1 MDAVVYTS
9 PGHLELLEVPEPAPA
24 PGEVLLEV
32 AHLGIC
38 GSDLLIW
45 EGGLPRVRP
54 PVVLGHEFCGT
65 VLDPN
70 GVPGV
75 AAGLRVA
82 VEPLLN
88 CGRCGPCGS
97 GQYHAC
103 RHLRLIGIDVD
114 GAAAPRVAVPA
125 HRLHALPDSLP
136 LRAAALTEPT
146 AVAVHMA
153 RRAGVS
159 FGDRVAVLGGG
170 PVGALV
176 ALVCRA
182 AGVEHLVVSEP
193 NASRR
198 ARLAELGMA
207 TFDPTTED
215 VAAFVDGTDGEGFDV
230 VFEVTG
236 VPAALATSTEIVR
249 VQGTVL
255 LGGLPAKPLP
265 LTVASAVLKEVTL
278 RGSRVYSGRDMD
290 EAIRLLD
297 RGAVPGDRLVT
308 REVALADAVEGAYER
323 LRRSPDDMK
332 ILITA

>member
-1 MDAVVYTS
+1 
-9 PGHLELLEVPEPAPA
+9 
-24 PGEVLLEV
+24 
-32 AHLGIC
+32 
-38 GSDLLIW
+38 
-45 EGGLPRVRP
+45 
-54 PVVLGHEFCGT
+54 
-65 VLDPN
+65 
-70 GVPGV
+70 
-75 AAGLRVA
+75 
-82 VEPLLN
+82 
-88 CGRCGPCGS
+88 
-97 GQYHAC
+97 
-103 RHLRLIGIDVD
+103 
-114 GAAAPRVAVPA
+114 
-125 HRLHALPDSLP
+125 
-136 LRAAALTEPT
+136 
-146 AVAVHMA
+146 
-153 RRAGVS
+153 
-159 FGDRVAVLGGG
+159 
-170 PVGALV
+170 
-176 ALVCRA
+176 
-182 AGVEHLVVSEP
+182 VSEP

-215 VAAFVDGTDGEGFDV
+215 VAALVDGTDGEGFDV

-297 RGAVPGDRLVT
+297 RGAVPGARLVT